1 MSAARGA
8 GARAAG
14 GTDEAPR
21 PGQGRRP
28 AALVRGEVLAAA
40 RELLLAEGMAAF
52 TVEKVARR
60 SGASR
65 MTIHKWWPSR
75 GALALDA
82 YVAVVDERLVFED
95 TGDIEADLTAHM
107 RKFVRHLCGTP
118 AGRVVSELIGCA
130 QTDPPLG
137 ELFRERYSGPRR
149 ARMAA
154 VLERARDRG
163 QLAAD
168 IDPQA
173 LIDQLWGACYFR
185 LLVADHPVSEGFA
198 ETIVHHLLH
207 GVGGHVTDPA

>member
-1 MSAARGA
+1 MCAARGPAA
-8 GARAAG
+8 GAAG
-14 GTDEAPR
+14 RTDAAPR

-40 RELLLAEGMAAF
+40 RELLLTDGMAAF

-82 YVAVVDERLVFED
+82 YVAVVDERLAFED

-107 RKFVRHLCGTP
+107 RKFVGHLCGTSG
-118 AGRVVSELIGCA
+118 GRVVAELIGCA
-130 QTDPPLG
+130 QTDPHLAA
-137 ELFRERYSGPRR
+137 LFRERYSGPRR

-154 VLERARDRG
+154 VLERARERG
-163 QLAAD
+163 QLAAE

-185 LLVADHPVSEGFA
+185 LLVADNPLTEGFA
-198 ETIVHHLLH
+198 EAIVRNLLH
-207 GVGGHVTDPA
+207 GAGGHVTDPA